1 MTEYAIKLKNITKS
15 YNMYAKPSDRF
26 REALNPFKKSY
37 HDVFYALKN
46 INVEIKKG
54 EMIGFVGENGSG
66 KSTMLKIITGV
77 LTPTSGTMEIEGK
90 YLHY

>member
-1 MTEYAIKLKNITKS
+1 MTEYAIRLKDITKS

-46 INVEIKKG
+46 VNPVRWKSK
-54 EMIGFVGENGSG
+54 G
-66 KSTMLKIITGV
+66 KSL
-77 LTPTSGTMEIEGK
+77 LC
-90 YLHY
+90 

>member
-1 MTEYAIKLKNITKS
+1 MTEYAIRLKDITKS

-46 INVEIKKG
+46 VNVEIKKG
-54 EMIGFVGENGSG
+54 EMI
-66 KSTMLKIITGV
+66 
-77 LTPTSGTMEIEGK
+77 
-90 YLHY
+90 